1 MDADRDSFYYNST
14 LTHTLSLGVLCCWKH
29 NLVAPAFSPCAIT
42 NMIFFLF
49 PEMLPKNNVF
59 FFYSYLIIE
68 YFLIENALNNWKTYL
83 TKKAFYS
90 SLWLQNPSAKQH
102 RSELNLG
109 QLMWQLMKWIC
120 SLWCSLLERYHCSY
134 RDLAVRVGCGEP
146 QWKRHR
152 LHCVSCPMLH
162 DTHSGTDQFQ

>member
-1 MDADRDSFYYNST
+1 MDADWDSFYYVALWHTPFLWGCFAVGST
-14 LTHTLSLGVLCCWKH
+14 TWLHQPSALVPSPTWFFFCFLRCCLK
-29 NLVAPAFSPCAIT
+29 T
-42 NMIFFLF
+42 MY
-49 PEMLPKNNVF
+49 

-134 RDLAVRVGCGEP
+134 IDLAVRVGCGEP